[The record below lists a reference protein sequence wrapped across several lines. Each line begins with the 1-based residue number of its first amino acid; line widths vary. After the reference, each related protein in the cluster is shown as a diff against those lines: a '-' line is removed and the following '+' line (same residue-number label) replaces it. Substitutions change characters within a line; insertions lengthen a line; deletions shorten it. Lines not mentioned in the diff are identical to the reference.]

1 MCVCVAELTRFATH
15 THMQLMSI
23 CCSATYCVHVCVCCR
38 ADSICYLLCAC
49 VCVLQ
54 SWVDVC
60 VCGRDDLMC
69 TTLLHTHTH
78 THTHMHTLGSSWL
91 LLPSWL
97 YTISAELSSRSEII
111 CCKNCKYETF
121 QWCNMWDVAV
131 VQHVRHCSGATCE
144 TLQWCNMC
152 NIAVVQFVR
161 HCSGAICQTLQCCS
175 MWDVAVVQYVRHCS
189 GATCE
194 TLQWCNMCNIAV
206 VQFVRHCSGA
216 ICQTLQ
222 CCSMSDVAVV
232 QYVRHCSGAKTWDNY
247 EAFENFCSACYMNIE
262 IQKYTHIRR
271 TCLAT
276 ESTVQNRM
284 SIESQHSRIRKSQ
297 LAM

>member
-1 MCVCVAELTRFATH
+1 
-15 THMQLMSI
+15 MSI

-38 ADSICYLLCAC
+38 AESICYLLCAC

-91 LLPSWL
+91 LLPRWL

-131 VQHVRHCSGATCE
+131 VQH
-144 TLQWCNMC
+144 
-152 NIAVVQFVR
+152 
-161 HCSGAICQTLQCCS
+161 
-175 MWDVAVVQYVRHCS
+175 VRHCS